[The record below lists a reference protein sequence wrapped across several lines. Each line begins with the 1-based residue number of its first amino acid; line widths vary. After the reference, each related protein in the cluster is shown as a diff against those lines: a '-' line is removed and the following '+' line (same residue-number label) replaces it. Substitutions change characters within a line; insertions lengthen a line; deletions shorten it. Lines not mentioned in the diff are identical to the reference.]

1 MSSTIGRLSYLNSV
15 FVHNLV
21 DLLDFDSQGVYN
33 KMIHFQHTIYTLN
46 CRLGRF
52 QAAYTV
58 SSLLVHCKLLLGTI
72 FSANR
77 KKECEFA
84 KYEINKIELSIA
96 FLVLEYEPKTYRVGI
111 TR

>member
-33 KMIHFQHTIYTLN
+33 KMIHFQHTIYILN

-77 KKECEFA
+77 KKIKVRVCE
-84 KYEINKIELSIA
+84 I
-96 FLVLEYEPKTYRVGI
+96 
-111 TR
+111 

>member
-77 KKECEFA
+77 KKSRCEFA
-84 KYEINKIELSIA
+84 KYEMNI
-96 FLVLEYEPKTYRVGI
+96 KTFSRVPCI
-111 TR
+111 RL